1 MEVCKVGNCLS
12 ICNAIARQESEAK
25 IVSERFYFAIVRVV
39 RLKDSYS
46 TVIFHDSVFFQG
58 LSDK

>member
-1 MEVCKVGNCLS
+1 MKGQS
-12 ICNAIARQESEAK
+12 RQESEAN
-25 IVSERFYFAIVRVV
+25 IVSERFYFAIVRDV

-46 TVIFHDSVFFQG
+46 TVVFRDSVFFQG